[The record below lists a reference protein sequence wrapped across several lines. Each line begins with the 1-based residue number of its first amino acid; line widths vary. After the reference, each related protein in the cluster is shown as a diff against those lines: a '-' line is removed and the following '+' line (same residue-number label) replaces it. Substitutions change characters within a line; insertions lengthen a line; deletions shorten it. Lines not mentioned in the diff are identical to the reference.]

1 MGQLEDGGS
10 DSGGEQDHRARDDEP
25 RSPAPS
31 HGRLPPLGAR
41 RCRERLVMVEDRLLE
56 RAKLLT
62 RLDPE
67 LLVERAADI
76 LVGGESVCLTAAA
89 VEREHLVGAQ
99 PLLQRVAGD
108 EQLQLRDE
116 IGLAADSEIGVDP
129 LLEQREVQLLQPR
142 YLGLDE
148 VVVGHVRER
157 MATPYAERLAQQ
169 RARLRR
175 LGLTRLRTQD
185 LDPVDV

>member
-1 MGQLEDGGS
+1 
-10 DSGGEQDHRARDDEP
+10 
-25 RSPAPS
+25 
-31 HGRLPPLGAR
+31 
-41 RCRERLVMVEDRLLE
+41 MVEDRLLE
-56 RAKLLT
+56 RAKVLT

-116 IGLAADSEIGVDP
+116 IGLAADARSASI
-129 LLEQREVQLLQPR
+129 RSSSSAR
-142 YLGLDE
+142 CSSSS
-148 VVVGHVRER
+148 R
-157 MATPYAERLAQQ
+157 ATS
-169 RARLRR
+169 
-175 LGLTRLRTQD
+175 GWTKSS
-185 LDPVDV
+185 